1 MFIYYLHLNY
11 IFVYYLQTQYFT
23 QMFFSS
29 LSIKH
34 SELLSSNL
42 FVLQGNKYSSLTS
55 IFSGKLIRDFF
66 RKSIG
71 SLWLNSV
78 ILSYFSLF
86 MPFSPPVTK
95 RVHLFSIIL
104 IWLFRVTLTT
114 FNVNFNFVFQYHQVF
129 KSHTVSFYL
138 LLSTILFQYI
148 LKYIFSIF

>member
-11 IFVYYLQTQYFT
+11 IFVYYLQCFT

-34 SELLSSNL
+34 RTFKLKPFCTS
-42 FVLQGNKYSSLTS
+42 GKYSSLTS
-55 IFSGKLIRDFF
+55 IFSGKLVRDFF

-86 MPFSPPVTK
+86 MPFFPPVTK